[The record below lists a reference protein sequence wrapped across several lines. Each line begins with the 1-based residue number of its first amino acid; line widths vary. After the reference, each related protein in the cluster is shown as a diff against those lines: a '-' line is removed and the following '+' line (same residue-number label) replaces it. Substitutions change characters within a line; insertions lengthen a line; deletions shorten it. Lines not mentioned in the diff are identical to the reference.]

1 MKKNLLLAAAAMSVM
16 ATAGA
21 ASAHTLTF
29 RAATASTTDI
39 DAGTSGVGATGYRL
53 AEEAVSTAGGTF
65 ALFADLSGTSTF
77 PSGNN
82 LITIDLAGGTF
93 TTGVTSANV
102 VAAGCTTVLSSGGAA
117 GSTSATFLI
126 SSAGTGCGSVDL
138 DLPVTPN
145 AGADVWARTTL
156 RTESG
161 TPIDPDTAQVQP
173 AGNPFGA
180 LAANQEAL
188 QVVDRVNA
196 FNVVID
202 GAIGAGA
209 LNDTYATL
217 TTSPVYTT
225 FFVGAGGHNGGTES
239 ADEAQLGTIT
249 IAVDTTA
256 RRDLANNPVAAADV
270 QDADVVVTG
279 NFNAFNGAGGGV
291 TLGAAAATVNAAA
304 TQAAINNQ
312 QAALTGGVVP
322 FRVNADGGPIASSS
336 YSATVSYVL
345 DSTFYT
351 QEGPVSGALET
362 IGRDGT
368 NVVMPWMNSSAVQA
382 RTGTNNVI
390 RLGNISSGATGPVF
404 AQVLNSVNSATGY
417 TPAAAPVQI
426 APSIA
431 ANGELVVTTAALTS
445 ALGEWGRGDVQ
456 ISVEAPPATITARRY
471 ATLANGSVTE
481 FESGTVAN
489 DQNAVNVP

>member
-1 MKKNLLLAAAAMSVM
+1 MSKKILLAAAALSAM
-16 ATAGA
+16 ALAGT

-29 RAATASTTDI
+29 RAATPATTDI

-53 AEEAVSTAGGTF
+53 AEEAVSTASGTF
-65 ALFADLSGTSTF
+65 ALIADLSGTSTF

-82 LITIDLAGGTF
+82 LINIDLAGGTF
-93 TTGVTSANV
+93 SAGVTSANV
-102 VAAGCTTVLSSGGAA
+102 VAAGCTTVLSAGGAA

-145 AGADVWARTTL
+145 GGADVWARTTL
-156 RTESG
+156 RTEGG
-161 TPIDPDTAQVQP
+161 TPIDPDVAQTQP
-173 AGNPFGA
+173 TGNPFGT

-188 QVVDRVNA
+188 QIVDRVNA

-209 LNDTYATL
+209 LNDTFATL
-217 TTSPVYTT
+217 TTAPVYTT
-225 FFVGAGGHNGGTES
+225 FFVGASGHNGTTET
-239 ADEAQLGTIT
+239 ADVGQLGTIR
-249 IAVDTTA
+249 IAVDTSA
-256 RRDLANNPVAAADV
+256 RRDLSNTPVAVTDV
-270 QDADVVVTG
+270 TDADVVVTG
-279 NFNAFNGAGGGV
+279 NFTAFNGGTGGV
-291 TLGAAAATVNAAA
+291 TLGATPATFNTAATTA
-304 TQAAINNQ
+304 TIANQ
-312 QAALTGGVVP
+312 QAALTAGAVA
-322 FRVNADGGPIASSS
+322 FRVDSNGAPIPSSN
-336 YSATVSYVL
+336 YSATVTYTL
-345 DSTFYT
+345 DGTIYT
-351 QEGPVSGALET
+351 QEAPVSGALET

-382 RTGTNNVI
+382 RTGTTNTV

-404 AQVLNSVNSATGY
+404 AQVLNSVNSGAGY
-417 TPAAAPVQI
+417 TAATAPVQI
-426 APSIA
+426 ASSIA
-431 ANGELVVTTAALTS
+431 ANGEVVITTATLTS

-456 ISVEAPPATITARRY
+456 ISVEAPPSTITARRY

-489 DQNAVNVP
+489 DQNQTNVP